1 MRKFLY
7 LLCFGLLTTCDDG
20 DVFEVTLDFGDE
32 FKQCG
37 ELVFYK
43 INESTSE
50 TLSIQFEDLTIEDIL
65 EVNDEFVYENTLP
78 LGSGNVFRYRS
89 YGTTPNNSF
98 FCNDVPINLQIEK
111 DEASLGG
118 EVFIQTILVEDDNDG
133 IPAELEDRNGNGDLE
148 DDDFDTDGIP
158 DYLDPDD
165 DGDNVL
171 TIDEIDTENLDGDDN
186 PLTNPKNTDANS
198 TLNPDNMPDYLDTD
212 DDGDGVLTRDEDSD
226 QDLNPAND
234 RTIDTILNPDSI
246 PDYLNDQIAN
256 TTIATAFR
264 QHIIR
269 LTYTISVTVSNIT
282 LPSITQQTLNF
293 GTLND
298 SSNPNGNITIDSREA
313 SPNFN

>member
-65 EVNDEFVYENTLP
+65 EVNDEFLYENTLP

-118 EVFIQTILVEDDNDG
+118 EVFIQTVLVEDDNDG
-133 IPAELEDRNGNGDLE
+133 IPTEIEDENLDGDN
-148 DDDFDTDGIP
+148 DPDTNPTDTDGDSIP
-158 DYLDPDD
+158 DYLDADD

-171 TIDEIDTENLDGDDN
+171 TINEGHNYTEEDGFSNAQDSDDDG
-186 PLTNPKNTDANS
+186 TY
-198 TLNPDNMPDYLDTD
+198 DYLDD
-212 DDGDGVLTRDEDSD
+212 DDDNDGVDTRDEDSD

-234 RTIDTILNPDSI
+234 RTIDTILNPNSI

-256 TTIATAFR
+256 PTIATAFR

-282 LPSITQQTLNF
+282 LPSITRQTLDF

-298 SSNPNGNITIDSREA
+298 SSNPDGNITIDSREA

>member
-1 MRKFLY
+1 MTYSMRKFLY

-133 IPAELEDRNGNGDLE
+133 IPTEIEDENLDGDN
-148 DDDFDTDGIP
+148 DPDTNPTDTDGDSIP
-158 DYLDPDD
+158 DYLDADD

-171 TIDEIDTENLDGDDN
+171 TINEGHNYTEEDGFSNAQDSDDDG
-186 PLTNPKNTDANS
+186 TY
-198 TLNPDNMPDYLDTD
+198 DYLDD
-212 DDGDGVLTRDEDSD
+212 DDDNDGVDTRDEDSD

-234 RTIDTILNPDSI
+234 RTIDTILNPNSI

-256 TTIATAFR
+256 PTIATAFR

-298 SSNPNGNITIDSREA
+298 SNVTVDTREA